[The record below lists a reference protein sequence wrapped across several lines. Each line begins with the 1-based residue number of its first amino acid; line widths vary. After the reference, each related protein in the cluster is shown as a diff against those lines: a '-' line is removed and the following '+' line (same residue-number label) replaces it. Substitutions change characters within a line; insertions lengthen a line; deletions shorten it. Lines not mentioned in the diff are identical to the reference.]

1 MQIENIALAD
11 QVRMAAQKQN
21 RIAAVIGSWLAKLA
35 PVGSFAIAHFA
46 PLNFTSTRGLFF
58 WALLASCLAFSAPKV
73 FKWARSTFGSVV
85 EAIGFVGLTEG
96 LSLAPHDVH
105 WFLTAVSVDAL
116 LVLLV
121 VNSITGAVRVSLSQ
135 RELRA
140 AAKAQQVSE
149 TKTEPVILPVRK
161 VSSSKKTAKKIKT
174 TKRPAANKVEQPAP
188 FANVA

>member
-46 PLNFTSTRGLFF
+46 PLNFTSARGLFF

-85 EAIGFVGLTEG
+85 EAVGFVGLTEG

-140 AAKAQQVSE
+140 AAKAQQVAE
-149 TKTEPVILPVRK
+149 AKTEPAAVTAR
-161 VSSSKKTAKKIKT
+161 KTAQPKKPAK
-174 TKRPAANKVEQPAP
+174 KPAPKKKPAAKKVDQPAP